1 MSKDY
6 SIKKAA
12 TWDRIRPREACD
24 EVNPTTTTLAAPTN
38 EQYKLELSPAA
49 QETKARITFCIASR
63 HNIVNAYLAIQLGY
77 DYGYEQA
84 NLTAAEAILADRKAE
99 HLATYGEDIKLVIR
113 RV

>member
-12 TWDRIRPREACD
+12 TWDKIRPRVTSD
-24 EVNPTTTTLAAPTN
+24 EVDPSRFLGQFMA

-63 HNIVNAYLAIQLGY
+63 QNIVNAYLAIQLGY

-113 RV
+113 RM